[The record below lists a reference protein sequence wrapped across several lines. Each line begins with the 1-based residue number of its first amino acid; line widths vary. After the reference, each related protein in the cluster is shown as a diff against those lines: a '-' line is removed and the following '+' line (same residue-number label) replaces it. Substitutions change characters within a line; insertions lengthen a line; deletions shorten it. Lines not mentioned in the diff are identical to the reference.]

1 MWTPTPSG
9 AIEDASAA
17 GQDLVQCSTARFT
30 GVAPVAQ
37 GIEHRP
43 PEAGAQVRI
52 LPGAP
57 HRSHSFNPFG
67 AINVA
72 TPKSDCHYLAFVPT
86 FLC

>member
-30 GVAPVAQ
+30 GLAPVAQ

-57 HRSHSFNPFG
+57 PRSHSFNPIG
-67 AINVA
+67 GTIVVA
-72 TPKSDCHYLAFVPT
+72 GKSDCHYLAFVPT